1 MAKGKY
7 HEWLEPDNL
16 IRLAGWA
23 RDGLTDEQIARNIGI
38 ARSTLSD
45 WKKKRPSIAASLDT
59 GKLAADTIVENA
71 LYRRACAGDVTACI
85 FWLTNRQPDRWQN
98 KREHTIAE
106 GAAPVRIV
114 DDVGSK

>member
-1 MAKGKY
+1 MRRININDWAQPQKLQV
-7 HEWLEPDNL
+7 LE
-16 IRLAGWA
+16 GWA
-23 RDGLTDEQIARNIGI
+23 RAGLTDEQIARNIGI
-38 ARSTLSD
+38 VRSTLSE